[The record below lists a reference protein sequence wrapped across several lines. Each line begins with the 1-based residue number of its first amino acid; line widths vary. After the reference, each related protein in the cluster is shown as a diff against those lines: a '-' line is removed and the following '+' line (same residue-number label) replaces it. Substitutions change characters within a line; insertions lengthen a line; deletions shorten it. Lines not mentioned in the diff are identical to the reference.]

1 MNPLLILTPPPLP
14 LAAHAA
20 RIMPSAFY
28 APSPVIGY
36 SGSGPVYNFGQI
48 SSTGHFPWMLAEDI
62 LKGLGTSSP
71 NHGSW
76 CLVIFD
82 VPPVINSDSDS
93 GVSVVTMVKMFLYP
107 SLCF

>member
-1 MNPLLILTPPPLP
+1 MLLRNYIFPFFLPEEIPRTPMSPLLILSPLP

-48 SSTGHFPWMLAEDI
+48 SSTGHLPWMLAEDI

-76 CLVIFD
+76 
-82 VPPVINSDSDS
+82 
-93 GVSVVTMVKMFLYP
+93 
-107 SLCF
+107 